1 MGQGASVK
9 DYTIGIDIG
18 GTKITAGIL
27 SSEGHILARYYT
39 RAHTG
44 HPPALVMDGLEEAV
58 QSILAQARIPK
69 DFIEG
74 IGIGCAGHI
83 NNRTGRVLTS
93 SNLPDWEDYPLREAA
108 AQRLGMPVVIDNNSH
123 CAALGEYLFGAGRG
137 AKHICY
143 VTFSTGYG
151 MGIIIDGK
159 LYRGAIGSTGEIGHT
174 IVVPNGERCT
184 CGKRG
189 CVMAYAS
196 GLALSHFACERVRSG
211 EPTSLRDICGDL
223 PSYISGEMIAE
234 AAYGG
239 DRLALELIENAAYYF
254 GISLA
259 NILELFN
266 PEVIVIGG
274 GLARMGP
281 TLLDP
286 CFQAMRENTHP
297 ELSNATRFEL
307 SQLWD
312 DAGLIGAASLIWED
326 Q

>member
-1 MGQGASVK
+1 MGEGGFVK

-18 GTKITAGIL
+18 GTKICAGIL
-27 SSEGHILARYYT
+27 DSEGHILSRYYS

-44 HPPALVMDGLEEAV
+44 HPPAFVMEGLEEAV
-58 QSILAQARIPK
+58 QFVLAQTGIQR
-69 DFIEG
+69 DSIEG

-83 NNRTGRVLTS
+83 NHRTGRVFTS
-93 SNLPDWEDYPLREAA
+93 SNLPGWEDYPLRETAK
-108 AQRLGMPVVIDNNSH
+108 QRLNMPVVIDNDSH

-137 AKHICY
+137 TQHMCY

-151 MGIIIDGK
+151 MGVIIDGK

-174 IVVPNGERCT
+174 IVVPKGELCI

-196 GLALSHFACERVRSG
+196 GLALSRFACERVCSG
-211 EPTSLRDICGDL
+211 EPTSLREICGVSPD
-223 PSYISGEMIAE
+223 YISGETIAQ
-234 AAYGG
+234 AARGG

-274 GLARMGP
+274 GLARMG
-281 TLLDP
+281 TILMDP
-286 CFQAMRENTHP
+286 CFRAMRENTHP
-297 ELSNATRFEL
+297 ELRDATRFEM

-312 DAGLIGAASLIWED
+312 DAGLIGAAALIWEN